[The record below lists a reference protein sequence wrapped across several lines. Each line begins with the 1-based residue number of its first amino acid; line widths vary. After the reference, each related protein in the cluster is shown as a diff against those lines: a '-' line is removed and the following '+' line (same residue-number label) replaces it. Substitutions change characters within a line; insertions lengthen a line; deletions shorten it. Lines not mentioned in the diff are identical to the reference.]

1 MDAHNTLQL
10 LLDANTHVLTAIY
23 TPPPAR
29 PAPVAAETAE
39 TALPAG
45 ESDANEDADASDEDA
60 ERAGDAALASDLP
73 NWDSL
78 AAAAAEQ
85 GWTTEALDNH
95 AVIAF
100 IDMCRDAVAPV
111 QGTIG
116 KVQDGSYELE
126 LSADRMAAMITLLP
140 PKGGRPVALQTVR
153 QALADQGIVHGLL
166 ETELAEAVEQGR
178 TGTLLVAQGTPPTRG
193 TPTRFES
200 LLDRLKPR
208 AQEIDELAQVD
219 YRDLGSL
226 LLVTPG
232 TPLMRRIP
240 PLPGIDGRDVLG
252 QPVLPDEMADTQF
265 SSDMSGV
272 EIDPD
277 DPLLLRAAIAGS
289 PKLINQGVQVN
300 PVVEVDAVDLTT
312 GNINF
317 EGSLQVRGDISATM
331 EVRVTGD
338 VVVNGTME
346 AALVEAG
353 GNVTVKGGII
363 GMAEA
368 MQDASGPARTAHI
381 VCGGELK
388 ARFIENAIISAGQ
401 NVEVERE
408 IRQCSIAAGGAVNV
422 GAANAQQTAIMGGQI
437 RALQA
442 VRAGT
447 IGSPAGVPTLVQA
460 GLDPHADIKRTALTR
475 KRVKMNEE
483 KAKLEQLLLFL
494 HSHPER
500 ATGDVVD
507 RARNT
512 HAKLGRDLVSL
523 EEEEAQLVRDLQPIH
538 TASITASRRYCSGVK
553 IQIGNKMQEF
563 LEDQVGGKAA
573 LEAGEIVIR

>member
-1 MDAHNTLQL
+1 M
-10 LLDANTHVLTAIY
+10 
-23 TPPPAR
+23 
-29 PAPVAAETAE
+29 
-39 TALPAG
+39 
-45 ESDANEDADASDEDA
+45 
-60 ERAGDAALASDLP
+60 
-73 NWDSL
+73 
-78 AAAAAEQ
+78 
-85 GWTTEALDNH
+85 
-95 AVIAF
+95 
-100 IDMCRDAVAPV
+100 
-111 QGTIG
+111 
-116 KVQDGSYELE
+116 
-126 LSADRMAAMITLLP
+126 
-140 PKGGRPVALQTVR
+140 
-153 QALADQGIVHGLL
+153 
-166 ETELAEAVEQGR
+166 
-178 TGTLLVAQGTPPTRG
+178 
-193 TPTRFES
+193 
-200 LLDRLKPR
+200 
-208 AQEIDELAQVD
+208 
-219 YRDLGSL
+219 
-226 LLVTPG
+226 
-232 TPLMRRIP
+232 
-240 PLPGIDGRDVLG
+240 
-252 QPVLPDEMADTQF
+252 
-265 SSDMSGV
+265 
-272 EIDPD
+272 
-277 DPLLLRAAIAGS
+277 
-289 PKLINQGVQVN
+289 QVN

-483 KAKLEQLLLFL
+483 RP
-494 HSHPER
+494 SSNSCCCSCTHPER

>member
-1 MDAHNTLQL
+1 M
-10 LLDANTHVLTAIY
+10 
-23 TPPPAR
+23 
-29 PAPVAAETAE
+29 
-39 TALPAG
+39 
-45 ESDANEDADASDEDA
+45 
-60 ERAGDAALASDLP
+60 
-73 NWDSL
+73 
-78 AAAAAEQ
+78 
-85 GWTTEALDNH
+85 
-95 AVIAF
+95 
-100 IDMCRDAVAPV
+100 
-111 QGTIG
+111 
-116 KVQDGSYELE
+116 
-126 LSADRMAAMITLLP
+126 
-140 PKGGRPVALQTVR
+140 
-153 QALADQGIVHGLL
+153 
-166 ETELAEAVEQGR
+166 
-178 TGTLLVAQGTPPTRG
+178 
-193 TPTRFES
+193 
-200 LLDRLKPR
+200 
-208 AQEIDELAQVD
+208 
-219 YRDLGSL
+219 
-226 LLVTPG
+226 
-232 TPLMRRIP
+232 
-240 PLPGIDGRDVLG
+240 
-252 QPVLPDEMADTQF
+252 
-265 SSDMSGV
+265 
-272 EIDPD
+272 
-277 DPLLLRAAIAGS
+277 
-289 PKLINQGVQVN
+289 QVN

-538 TASITASRRYCSGVK
+538 SQHHGQPALLQRREDPDRQQDAGIPGRPGWRQGRAGSRRDRHPLNPARAGDADRSAPRSPPAAQSGDLVVVAGRSWRSGAVRAALARRQLAEPRAREIPDPAPAPKSRRPPGYPPRHPRRRVRAGEAHRRRDLSPDPTRPSGWKCAPTASAAAREPPASCSTEGDQVQAGDTASTRTPAGASSTAKFLVICS
-553 IQIGNKMQEF
+553 
-563 LEDQVGGKAA
+563 KAA
-573 LEAGEIVIR
+573 LDAG

>member
-1 MDAHNTLQL
+1 
-10 LLDANTHVLTAIY
+10 
-23 TPPPAR
+23 
-29 PAPVAAETAE
+29 
-39 TALPAG
+39 
-45 ESDANEDADASDEDA
+45 
-60 ERAGDAALASDLP
+60 
-73 NWDSL
+73 
-78 AAAAAEQ
+78 
-85 GWTTEALDNH
+85 
-95 AVIAF
+95 
-100 IDMCRDAVAPV
+100 
-111 QGTIG
+111 
-116 KVQDGSYELE
+116 
-126 LSADRMAAMITLLP
+126 
-140 PKGGRPVALQTVR
+140 
-153 QALADQGIVHGLL
+153 
-166 ETELAEAVEQGR
+166 
-178 TGTLLVAQGTPPTRG
+178 
-193 TPTRFES
+193 
-200 LLDRLKPR
+200 
-208 AQEIDELAQVD
+208 
-219 YRDLGSL
+219 
-226 LLVTPG
+226 
-232 TPLMRRIP
+232 
-240 PLPGIDGRDVLG
+240 
-252 QPVLPDEMADTQF
+252 MADTQF

-408 IRQCSIAAGGAVNV
+408 IRQCSIAAGG
-422 GAANAQQTAIMGGQI
+422 GQRGRRQRAADRHHG
-437 RALQA
+437 RPDP
-442 VRAGT
+442 R
-447 IGSPAGVPTLVQA
+447 PAGGARRHHRFARRRAHAGAGGPGPARRHQA
-460 GLDPHADIKRTALTR
+460 HGVDAQAREDERGKGQARTAAAVPAL
-475 KRVKMNEE
+475 
-483 KAKLEQLLLFL
+483 
-494 HSHPER
+494 HPER

-512 HAKLGRDLVSL
+512 HAKLGRDRSRWKRKRPSWC
-523 EEEEAQLVRDLQPIH
+523 ATCSRSTQP
-538 TASITASRRYCSGVK
+538 ASRPAGA
-553 IQIGNKMQEF
+553 I
-563 LEDQVGGKAA
+563 AA
-573 LEAGEIVIR
+573 A

>member
-1 MDAHNTLQL
+1 
-10 LLDANTHVLTAIY
+10 
-23 TPPPAR
+23 
-29 PAPVAAETAE
+29 
-39 TALPAG
+39 
-45 ESDANEDADASDEDA
+45 
-60 ERAGDAALASDLP
+60 
-73 NWDSL
+73 
-78 AAAAAEQ
+78 
-85 GWTTEALDNH
+85 
-95 AVIAF
+95 
-100 IDMCRDAVAPV
+100 MCRDAVAPV

-200 LLDRLKPR
+200 LLDRLAARPGNRRTGTGGLPR
-208 AQEIDELAQVD
+208 
-219 YRDLGSL
+219 
-226 LLVTPG
+226 PG
-232 TPLMRRIP
+232 QPAAGHAGHAAHAP
-240 PLPGIDGRDVLG
+240 HSPLPGIDGRDVLG

>member
-1 MDAHNTLQL
+1 M
-10 LLDANTHVLTAIY
+10 
-23 TPPPAR
+23 
-29 PAPVAAETAE
+29 
-39 TALPAG
+39 
-45 ESDANEDADASDEDA
+45 
-60 ERAGDAALASDLP
+60 
-73 NWDSL
+73 
-78 AAAAAEQ
+78 
-85 GWTTEALDNH
+85 
-95 AVIAF
+95 
-100 IDMCRDAVAPV
+100 
-111 QGTIG
+111 
-116 KVQDGSYELE
+116 
-126 LSADRMAAMITLLP
+126 
-140 PKGGRPVALQTVR
+140 
-153 QALADQGIVHGLL
+153 
-166 ETELAEAVEQGR
+166 
-178 TGTLLVAQGTPPTRG
+178 
-193 TPTRFES
+193 
-200 LLDRLKPR
+200 
-208 AQEIDELAQVD
+208 
-219 YRDLGSL
+219 
-226 LLVTPG
+226 
-232 TPLMRRIP
+232 
-240 PLPGIDGRDVLG
+240 LG

-460 GLDPHADIKRTALTR
+460 GLTRTPT
-475 KRVKMNEE
+475 
-483 KAKLEQLLLFL
+483 
-494 HSHPER
+494 SS
-500 ATGDVVD
+500 
-507 RARNT
+507 AR
-512 HAKLGRDLVSL
+512 R
-523 EEEEAQLVRDLQPIH
+523 
-538 TASITASRRYCSGVK
+538 
-553 IQIGNKMQEF
+553 
-563 LEDQVGGKAA
+563 
-573 LEAGEIVIR
+573 

>member
-1 MDAHNTLQL
+1 M
-10 LLDANTHVLTAIY
+10 
-23 TPPPAR
+23 
-29 PAPVAAETAE
+29 
-39 TALPAG
+39 
-45 ESDANEDADASDEDA
+45 
-60 ERAGDAALASDLP
+60 
-73 NWDSL
+73 
-78 AAAAAEQ
+78 
-85 GWTTEALDNH
+85 
-95 AVIAF
+95 
-100 IDMCRDAVAPV
+100 
-111 QGTIG
+111 
-116 KVQDGSYELE
+116 
-126 LSADRMAAMITLLP
+126 
-140 PKGGRPVALQTVR
+140 
-153 QALADQGIVHGLL
+153 
-166 ETELAEAVEQGR
+166 
-178 TGTLLVAQGTPPTRG
+178 
-193 TPTRFES
+193 
-200 LLDRLKPR
+200 
-208 AQEIDELAQVD
+208 D

-240 PLPGIDGRDVLG
+240 RCPAS
-252 QPVLPDEMADTQF
+252 MAATCWA
-265 SSDMSGV
+265 SPCCPTRWPTRNSPATCPASRS
-272 EIDPD
+272 IRTT
-277 DPLLLRAAIAGS
+277 LLLRAAIAGS

-483 KAKLEQLLLFL
+483 RPSSNSCCCSCTRTPSAPPATW
-494 HSHPER
+494 STAR
-500 ATGDVVD
+500 ATPTPSWAATWS
-507 RARNT
+507 RWKRKRPSWCATCSRST
-512 HAKLGRDLVSL
+512 
-523 EEEEAQLVRDLQPIH
+523 QP
-538 TASITASRRYCSGVK
+538 ASRPAGA
-553 IQIGNKMQEF
+553 I
-563 LEDQVGGKAA
+563 AA
-573 LEAGEIVIR
+573 A